1 MTIQPPHRR
10 LLLRLGAALLTLAA
24 WTLPPA
30 HAADEAPDALIG
42 RLSTE
47 VLEIIRTDEAVRDGD
62 VERIVAVVDE
72 KIMPHVNFTRMTASA
87 TGPAWRRATPEQ
99 RQRLQDEFKALLVRT
114 YAGALKQVGDQRV
127 EMLPLRAAADD
138 KELVVRSLVRGKGE
152 PVQLDYRM
160 EATPG
165 EGSGWKVYDLNV
177 LGVWLVQNYRSQF
190 AQQINQGGIE
200 GLIDTLARR
209 NQGATTAGH
218 GS

>member
-1 MTIQPPHRR
+1 MNLNTLHRR
-10 LLLRLGAALLTLAA
+10 FFMRLLGLAWALGALAVPLA
-24 WTLPPA
+24 Q
-30 HAADEAPDALIG
+30 AADEAPDALIE

-47 VLEIIRTDEAVRDGD
+47 VLDIIRADAAVRDGD
-62 VERIVAVVDE
+62 VERIIAVVDE

-114 YAGALKQVGDQRV
+114 YAGALKQVGDQRI
-127 EMLPLRAAADD
+127 EMLPLRAAAGD
-138 KELVVRSLVRGKGE
+138 KELVVRSVVRGKGE

-190 AQQINQGGIE
+190 AQQINQGGID
-200 GLIDTLARR
+200 GLISTLASR
-209 NQGATTAGH
+209 NQDASTARNDN
-218 GS
+218 